1 MDPGTR
7 AVWLKPA
14 QPHRQQARELA
25 AARCNLQGHA
35 EDDEAATV
43 CLFRGSEGP
52 VDTRRTVRFG
62 SYPGEVKLVDAC
74 GMRRERFE
82 DVTKETGERMEAR
95 VGHGLTGSR
104 MLDGYVQVLES
115 AQESVWHSDERS
127 GSMTAGSAQHLEGGG
142 QRGGQWANVV
152 SSCGASDRHGLRP
165 ARVHSPT

>member
-1 MDPGTR
+1 M
-7 AVWLKPA
+7 KPPRSA
-14 QPHRQQARELA
+14 CSE
-25 AARCNLQGHA
+25 AARGLWTPGAQFA
-35 EDDEAATV
+35 SV
-43 CLFRGSEGP
+43 LIQ
-52 VDTRRTVRFG
+52 
-62 SYPGEVKLVDAC
+62 GEVKLVDAC

-142 QRGGQWANVV
+142 QPGGQWANVV